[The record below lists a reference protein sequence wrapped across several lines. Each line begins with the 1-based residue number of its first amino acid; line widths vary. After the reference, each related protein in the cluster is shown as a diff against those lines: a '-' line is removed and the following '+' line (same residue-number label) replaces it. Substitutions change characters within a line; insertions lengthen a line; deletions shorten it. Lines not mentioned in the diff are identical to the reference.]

1 MLSKKKKTKKTKTS
15 TQPNKEYIIHHHL
28 FIKMS
33 LLLLETLQ
41 EGLDDEYIQLLN
53 LDSTFAQDAEK
64 YLLELLVN
72 DDLLSTDP
80 YTTASGE
87 SSYHKKTLTEE
98 IAELDMSQHE
108 INAKLSTI
116 TNSNRDLIIDIS
128 NDLQFI
134 NHQITKEYSNHTENL
149 VKSITGEFR
158 IDLSTSNHFNLKTNV
173 SINNTILNNIDSVLD
188 ILELPTLCKLC
199 ILQGNYQ
206 ESLEISTYIQSLM
219 IRYPKIT
226 LFKTINEQIDY
237 ELKVMIKG
245 LIKLLNT
252 NLKQNHILKIFQIL
266 HKLFD
271 DNENQII
278 DNESILIKIFL
289 NSRFKFIINE
299 ISSLKPL
306 IKFNKLTYLKRYIEI
321 YREFMFNSLS
331 IYNIIFK
338 NKNKNQHKQK
348 QKQIILINQ
357 FIQSLVKLLCQEFK
371 QYLPDI
377 KTKKIDDSIESE
389 FELKSSIDGLI
400 LQLIYLCRSL
410 TGFGLD
416 FEPIILLELVCDD
429 LIPESD
435 WLRNLSKVKIKNR

>member
-1 MLSKKKKTKKTKTS
+1 M
-15 TQPNKEYIIHHHL
+15 NHH
-28 FIKMS
+28 I
-33 LLLLETLQ
+33 T
-41 EGLDDEYIQLLN
+41 
-53 LDSTFAQDAEK
+53 
-64 YLLELLVN
+64 
-72 DDLLSTDP
+72 
-80 YTTASGE
+80 
-87 SSYHKKTLTEE
+87 KTLTEE